1 MDIQAHSDDGHGI
14 PLNWYVVRVRAN
26 AERKVAQILGNHDID
41 VFLPLQKRPSRRRN
55 LGLIETPLFPGYIFA
70 RFDRRR
76 HLPVVSCPGVVNIL
90 CRGRVPEP
98 VDSSEMFALQTVS
111 HKARSLTPMAAL
123 PSGSKVRIAAGPLA
137 DVEAIVLRDNG
148 RQRIVVSVSLL
159 QRSVEAEV
167 EREWVDGYI
176 AQEVM

>member
-1 MDIQAHSDDGHGI
+1 MEMQVHTEEPSAI

-26 AERKVAQILGNHDID
+26 AERKVAQILGNYEID
-41 VFLPLQKRPSRRRN
+41 VFLPLQKRPRRRRN
-55 LGLIETPLFPGYIFA
+55 PGLIEIPLFPGYIFA
-70 RFDRRR
+70 RFDRQR
-76 HLPVVSCPGVVNIL
+76 HLPVVACPGVVNVL

-98 VDSSEMFALQTVS
+98 VDSGEMFALQTVS
-111 HKARSLTPMAAL
+111 HKARSITPLAAL
-123 PSGSKVRIAAGPLA
+123 PSGSKVRITAGPLA

-167 EREWVDGYI
+167 E
-176 AQEVM
+176 